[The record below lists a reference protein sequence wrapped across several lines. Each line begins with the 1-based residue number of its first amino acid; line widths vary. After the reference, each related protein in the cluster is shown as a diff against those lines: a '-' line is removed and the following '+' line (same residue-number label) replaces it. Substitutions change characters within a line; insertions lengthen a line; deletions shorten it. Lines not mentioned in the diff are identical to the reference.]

1 MLKKI
6 WVAGLITLTT
16 YQNFGQDIQ
25 TTIKT
30 QALDM
35 ARALIR
41 NDFNAFSKYIHPAIL
56 EMAGGREKLKN
67 DMDSAN
73 SAMKQFGV
81 QFKKIL
87 IGNPGVVISY
97 QNQLQ
102 CVVPENTD
110 MLTPMGEI
118 NLETSLIAISADQGK
133 NWYFIDTN
141 VYRVDKL
148 KKVLP
153 GLSPGLVIPA
163 QKQPEITPN
172 R

>member
-1 MLKKI
+1 MLKNI
-6 WVAGLITLTT
+6 CFAGLIAITSFRG
-16 YQNFGQDIQ
+16 FGQGIQ

-35 ARALIR
+35 ARSLIR

-87 IGNPGVVISY
+87 IGNPGPVISY

-110 MLTPMGEI
+110 MLTPLGEL
-118 NLETSLIAISADQGK
+118 NLETSLIAISGDQGK

-141 VYRVDKL
+141 VYKVDRL

-153 GLSPGLVIPA
+153 GLSPNLEIPP
-163 QKQPEITPN
+163 QKQPEIIPN

>member
-1 MLKKI
+1 MLKNI
-6 WVAGLITLTT
+6 LITGLIVLLAF
-16 YQNFGQDIQ
+16 QSMEQPIQ

-35 ARALIR
+35 ARSLIR

-56 EMAGGREKLKN
+56 EMAGGRENLKN
-67 DMDSAN
+67 NMDSAN
-73 SAMKQFGV
+73 SAMKQFRV

-87 IGNPGVVISY
+87 IGNSGEVISY
-97 QNQLQ
+97 PNQLQ

-118 NLETSLIAISADQGK
+118 NLETSLIAISTDQGK
-133 NWYFIDTN
+133 NLYFIDTN
-141 VYRVDKL
+141 VYKADKL

-153 GLSPGLVIPA
+153 GLSPNLVIPP

>member
-1 MLKKI
+1 MVKNILI
-6 WVAGLITLTT
+6 TGLIVLLAF
-16 YQNFGQDIQ
+16 QSMEQPIQ

-35 ARALIR
+35 ARSLIR

-56 EMAGGREKLKN
+56 EMAGGRENLKN
-67 DMDSAN
+67 NMDSAN

-87 IGNPGVVISY
+87 IGNPGAVISY

-118 NLETSLIAISADQGK
+118 NLETSLIAISTDQGK

-141 VYRVDKL
+141 VYKADKL

-153 GLSPGLVIPA
+153 GLSPNLVIPP